1 MRSLGEERREAGGAD
16 GRGEIRTAV
25 ERHAIA
31 VEMRR
36 RRDTRG
42 RELVARGMLRL
53 LVLRR
58 IPPRRRRARRRRV
71 APVPS
76 SSSISTA
83 FVPSVPPSSVPALVL
98 AGISVHLAS
107 SRGWRGRRW
116 RLGMRN
122 GEREKRQESLACR
135 GARGCGCGVH
145 LRGRW
150 EVGGARG
157 AGEITCG
164 AYTACAG
171 CESGRKLGREPG
183 EEFGWDGAGAGGA
196 DEARGAERRREE
208 GGVCA
213 KRKGGCGGG
222 GRECGNTGRD

>member
-1 MRSLGEERREAGGAD
+1 
-16 GRGEIRTAV
+16 
-25 ERHAIA
+25 
-31 VEMRR
+31 MRR

-76 SSSISTA
+76 SSSSSISTA

-116 RLGMRN
+116 RLEMRN
-122 GEREKRQESLACR
+122 GEREKRQENLACR

-171 CESGRKLGREPG
+171 CESGRKLGSLGKSSGGMALGLGALTRP
-183 EEFGWDGAGAGGA
+183 EEL
-196 DEARGAERRREE
+196 R
-208 GGVCA
+208 
-213 KRKGGCGGG
+213 GG
-222 GRECGNTGRD
+222 GRREGYAPREKVGVVGVDENAGIREGTEEWGGNGKTAAANGALNRAYLHLSRL